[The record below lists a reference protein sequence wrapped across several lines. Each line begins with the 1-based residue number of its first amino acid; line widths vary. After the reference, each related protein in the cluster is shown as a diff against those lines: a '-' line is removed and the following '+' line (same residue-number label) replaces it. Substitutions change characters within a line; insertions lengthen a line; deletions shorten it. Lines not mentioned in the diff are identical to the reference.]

1 MKNFLKS
8 TVLSLAVLCLCAC
21 DDDKSY
27 EDPGLEVTPH
37 NIAGTWQLAEW
48 NGAPLAEGSFVYIEF
63 TRKDKLF
70 TMYQNLDSFGTRKL
84 MGRYDITTDVELGAI
99 IMGQYDYGTG
109 DWEHR
114 YIVSD
119 LDADTM
125 TWTAQDDP
133 SDISIYERCASI
145 PDEITGAT
153 GEEPDT
159 EPDTEPDGEPD
170 GE

>member
-70 TMYQNLDSFGTRKL
+70 TMYQNLDSFSTRKL
-84 MGRYDITTDVELGAI
+84 TGRYDITTDVELGRSSW
-99 IMGQYDYGTG
+99 DST
-109 DWEHR
+109 
-114 YIVSD
+114 
-119 LDADTM
+119 T
-125 TWTAQDDP
+125 TA
-133 SDISIYERCASI
+133 R
-145 PDEITGAT
+145 AT
-153 GEEPDT
+153 GSTGTSCRTSTPT
-159 EPDTEPDGEPD
+159 Q
-170 GE
+170 